1 MKIRSVFICSLCVVF
16 FSATLGAQTST
27 GKSAG
32 NASAAATGTVK
43 TTTATNSSAATTKSA
58 GNASASTTKAAAKT
72 TTAASP
78 AAVPSSYRKLTL
90 GSSMDGVK
98 QALLADHLFGY
109 RGERDVSMLSG
120 ENRTLIET
128 FGSSFIV
135 RSWFQFSDD
144 KLYIMT
150 FNLDAEK
157 VDYYSIY
164 SHLVEKYGEPVT
176 MDPRKSV
183 WTDGKVTMSL
193 ERPLTLKYVDDE
205 IFAKLLERIRPER
218 RHPILRERVL

>member
-1 MKIRSVFICSLCVVF
+1 MRIRFVFICLLCLVF
-16 FSATLGAQTST
+16 FSAALGAQTST
-27 GKSAG
+27 
-32 NASAAATGTVK
+32 AA
-43 TTTATNSSAATTKSA
+43 
-58 GNASASTTKAAAKT
+58 ASASTTADKSATSA
-72 TTAASP
+72 
-78 AAVPSSYRKLTL
+78 AAVPTSYRKVTL

-98 QALLADHLFGY
+98 QALLADPLFGY
-109 RGERDVSMLSG
+109 RGERDVSLLSG

-128 FGSSFIV
+128 FGTAFIT
-135 RSWFQFSDD
+135 RAWFQFSDD

-176 MDPRKSV
+176 MDPRKSI
-183 WTDGKVTMSL
+183 WDDGKVTMSL

-205 IFAKLLERIRPER
+205 IFKKLLEKDTTVKATSDIT
-218 RHPILRERVL
+218 RESFINDF

>member
-1 MKIRSVFICSLCVVF
+1 MKVRYASICLLCGVF
-16 FSATLGAQTST
+16 LGAGLCAQP
-27 GKSAG
+27 
-32 NASAAATGTVK
+32 
-43 TTTATNSSAATTKSA
+43 
-58 GNASASTTKAAAKT
+58 TKAAP
-72 TTAASP
+72 TAADKSVSS
-78 AAVPSSYRKLTL
+78 AVAVPSSYRNVTL

-98 QALLADHLFGY
+98 QALLADPLFGY
-109 RGERDVSMLSG
+109 RGERDVSLLSG

-128 FGSSFIV
+128 SGTAFIT
-135 RSWFQFSDD
+135 RAWFQFSDD

-176 MDPRKSV
+176 MDPRKSI

-193 ERPLTLKYVDDE
+193 ERPLTLKYVDNE
-205 IFAKLLERIRPER
+205 MFAKLLEKDTTVKASSDIT
-218 RHPILRERVL
+218 RESFINDF